1 MPPLA
6 AAFLLARLLQPAAGW
21 LYAESVSDPANA
33 QNVTCSLHNE
43 FLCSDSPFVERPCE
57 QFGSTNWTLPILYKY
72 LEAAIAV
79 EFFTIPLYLTA
90 GYSLHETQQVIFGD
104 AGYKNAVKV
113 QAKGAYLNSTSNTR
127 VNITNAF
134 TPYELIHATF
144 IDEMFHLN
152 WILNVA
158 SAAGLP
164 NTSFESALKEPDF
177 TNGAYLDTLP
187 VKLSSK
193 ELGYEGSGALDSVIA
208 TMLAIETPDKVD
220 TNPDFVYGVPPSPPG
235 SAADCGH
242 CPKVEDCPKDA
253 DCDFRLKAGAYA
265 SISDFYYALWEGLIA
280 LKSEIQWPKDGD
292 RQALFGDHAGQN
304 LLAVTDLT
312 TALGN
317 ILAIVYEGEGADA
330 RIMGSAHVL
339 TTRGVLPEEY
349 IADKK
354 DIASKVNK
362 ENVHAY
368 THYDRF
374 LAISESSKTTLK
386 NVSRPLNQY
395 PCNLG
400 KHGDGGCGR
409 ETILAN
415 KKQHEQYRLLLKD
428 IVDAYTIKTENDLA
442 PLFGP
447 KAGTLSH
454 HMFGAS
460 PEELEAGPMPKGSK
474 TSCPYANPW
483 W

>member
-6 AAFLLARLLQPAAGW
+6 AAFLLARLLQPAAAGW

-33 QNVTCSLHNE
+33 KGVKCSLHNE
-43 FLCSDSPFVERPCE
+43 FLCSDSPFAERPCE

-90 GYSLHETQQVIFGD
+90 GYSLHETQQVIVGD

-113 QAKGAYLNSTSNTR
+113 QAKGAYLNSTTNER

-144 IDEMFHLN
+144 IDEMYHLN

-164 NTSFESALKEPDF
+164 NQGFVSALAEPDF

-187 VKLSSK
+187 VKLSSEK
-193 ELGYEGSGALDSVIA
+193 LGYEGSGALDSVIA
-208 TMLAIETPDKVD
+208 TMLAIETPDTMH
-220 TNPDFVYGVPPSPPG
+220 TNPDFVYGVPPSPPA

-242 CPKVEDCPKDA
+242 CPKVEVCPKDA
-253 DCDFRLKAGAYA
+253 DCELRLKAGAYG

-280 LKSEIQWPKDGD
+280 LKSEIHWKDID
-292 RQALFGDHAGQN
+292 RQAIFGEHAGQN
-304 LLAVTDLT
+304 LPAVTDLT

-330 RIMGSAHVL
+330 RIMKSAHVM
-339 TTRGVLPEEY
+339 TTMGVLPEEY
-349 IADKK
+349 IASKK

-362 ENVHAY
+362 ENVAAY
-368 THYDRF
+368 THYDHF
-374 LAISESSKTTLK
+374 LAISESLSWRSKMLD
-386 NVSRPLNQY
+386 RY
-395 PCNLG
+395 PCESG
-400 KHGDGGCGR
+400 TGCGR
-409 ETILAN
+409 ATIQAN

-428 IVDAYTIKTENDLA
+428 IVDAYTIKKKNDLNQ
-442 PLFGP
+442 
-447 KAGTLSH
+447 TIYD
-454 HMFGAS
+454 HMFNVGDLAKD
-460 PEELEAGPMPKGSK
+460 LEAGPTPKGSR